1 MRHGA
6 RHGVELMPKSW
17 ESIESGVY
25 PDIFHKIPKLENEP
39 VNHGI
44 TGDAKWGDNGEF
56 MDFNQ
61 PI

>member
-1 MRHGA
+1 
-6 RHGVELMPKSW
+6 MPKSW

-44 TGDAKWGDNGEF
+44 TGDAKWGYNGEF